1 MADKLSSPLILK
13 YQKEFEEK
21 PHSRVFVPLAESY
34 RKVGLVEKAIDF
46 LRQGLEFHP
55 NYVTA
60 HVVLGNCYFDLK
72 QYEKALRILSPLFEK
87 GSENLKLLRLLSKT
101 NYELGNYEDSKK
113 FLKYLLFL
121 NPNDLETTQ
130 LLEKIE
136 DRVPE
141 RVLTDELPEVKENRF
156 NANIQNEVFK
166 DADEWVRVD
175 TKTDTKADVEE
186 DDSNADNWSVGTVEQ
201 VRETLKEEL
210 PTELSLDLV
219 NIYQSQGL
227 FDRALD
233 ILEEYLKVHPKKQQF
248 LDKKD
253 ELLAIKNNKR
263 PIFETQTI
271 DELPDDTEQSVE
283 PIQSLEDIPDEE
295 PVQVTKTTEQRDEKT
310 TLRLNK
316 FLSAVKKR
324 AESRKQHLKA

>member
-1 MADKLSSPLILK
+1 LADKLTSPLILK

-60 HVVLGNCYFDLK
+60 HVVLGNCYYDLK
-72 QYEKALRILSPLFEK
+72 QHEKALRILSPLFEK
-87 GSENLKLLRLLSKT
+87 GSENLKLLRLLSKSH
-101 NYELGNYEDSKK
+101 YELNNFEDSKK

-121 NPNDLETTQ
+121 NPNDEEVIG

-141 RVLTDELPEVKENRF
+141 QVLTDEQPSIQENRF
-156 NANIQNEVFK
+156 NANIQNEIFK
-166 DADEWVRVD
+166 EADEWVRVD
-175 TKTDTKADVEE
+175 AKTSPVKEE
-186 DDSNADNWSVGTVEQ
+186 KQESNANDWSVGTVQ
-201 VRETLKEEL
+201 DAREAIKEEL

-227 FDRALD
+227 FERALD
-233 ILEEYLKVHPKKQQF
+233 ILDEYLKVHPKKEEF
-248 LDKKD
+248 IRKRD
-253 ELLAIKNNKR
+253 ELLAIQENKR
-263 PIFETQTI
+263 PVFETKTL
-271 DELPDDTEQSVE
+271 DELPDEQE
-283 PIQSLEDIPDEE
+283 IQSNNSKTLDEIPNEEE
-295 PVQVTKTTEQRDEKT
+295 PEVVAQPAPRRGEAKTA
-310 TLRLNK
+310 RLNS

-324 AESRKQHLKA
+324 AESRKVLN